1 MKKPVFRGACTALVT
16 PFRNGG
22 IDYET
27 LDRLLDTQLAAGIEA
42 LVICGTTG
50 EAATLDQPETL
61 AIIAHCVRYCGGK
74 TRLIAGTGGN
84 NTAKAV
90 ETARAAAALGVDALL
105 SVTPYYNRCT
115 QEGLLAHYGAIAAA
129 TSLPVLLYNV
139 PSRTCVDISPE
150 TVARL
155 AELPTVAGIKEAN
168 PDVGRLLR
176 LRALC
181 GPDFPIYCGSDDR
194 ILPFMVCGAIG
205 AVSVLSNL
213 RPEAVK
219 ALVDAALRGEYAR
232 ALQLQMDQ
240 QDLIEALFSEV
251 SPIPIKAALGLSGL
265 DVGTCRLPLTPPG
278 ESLLS
283 RLKLALGQDDRET
296 A

>member
-168 PDVGRLLR
+168 PDVSRLLR

-181 GPDFPIYCGSDDR
+181 GSDFPIYCGNDDQVPPAMA
-194 ILPFMVCGAIG
+194 LGARGVI
-205 AVSVLSNL
+205 SVAANVVP
-213 RPEAVK
+213 RPMRELTHAW
-219 ALVDAALRGEYAR
+219 LEGDPAR
-232 ALQLQMDQ
+232 ALDWQLRLLP
-240 QDLIEALFSEV
+240 LIRALFSEV
-251 SPIPIKAALGLSGL
+251 SPTPVKAALKMMGMDSGIL
-265 DVGTCRLPLTPPG
+265 RLPLTEISQ
-278 ESLLS
+278 ESFETLLKAM
-283 RLKLALGQDDRET
+283 RDAGINV
-296 A
+296 